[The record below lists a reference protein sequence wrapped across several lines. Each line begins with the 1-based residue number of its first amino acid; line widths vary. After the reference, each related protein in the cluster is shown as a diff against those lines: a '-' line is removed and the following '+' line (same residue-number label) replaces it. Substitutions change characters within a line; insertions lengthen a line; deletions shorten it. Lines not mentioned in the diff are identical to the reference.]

1 MKQLQYTVIFFI
13 SSMRKLWPLILLT
26 ITPALACLGP
36 ELEVAQERDAQVVI
50 EGRLRA
56 LRTDQ
61 GKPFSTLTFQT
72 LKTIRGDH
80 RAQWTVSMRGERR
93 PKSLEEYVKTFGS
106 SNELGIRLTQG
117 VDSTGDATGAY
128 IVDNAC
134 KMNND
139 DWFIRPLNSYQT
151 LEVRVDHV
159 TSTAATKYHTE
170 IERKAAESASGIRAC
185 ATSAKR
191 TPGKHPVQV
200 ELRTRGP
207 GQYVSSQVKKSALP
221 SPGFQQCVAKNMVV
235 FQMPWTSQNLE
246 DIVKTEITYVVEV
259 CQTNS
264 TRKCP

>member
-1 MKQLQYTVIFFI
+1 MKGSI
-13 SSMRKLWPLILLT
+13 ILL
-26 ITPALACLGP
+26 IRYMPIFLPGILFTPSRALACMGP

-50 EGRLRA
+50 EGRLMA

-93 PKSLEEYVKTFGS
+93 PKSLEEYVKTFGR
-106 SNELGIRLTQG
+106 SNELGIRLAQG
-117 VDSTGDATGAY
+117 IDSTRDATGAY

-134 KMNND
+134 NMNND
-139 DWFIRPLNSYQT
+139 DWFIRPLNSYQA
-151 LEVRVDHV
+151 LEVRVGHV
-159 TSTAATKYHTE
+159 TSTAATKYHND

-185 ATSAKR
+185 ATSAKT
-191 TPGKHPVQV
+191 TPGKHAVQV

-207 GQYVSSQVKKSALP
+207 GQYVSSQVKKSAVTDP
-221 SPGFQQCVAKNMVV
+221 SFQKCVAQNMAR

-246 DIVKTEITYVVEV
+246 DIVKTEITYVVDV

-264 TRKCP
+264 TRKCR